1 MNPEVHLKAEE
12 LRRLVSLTQ
21 HPDWPLLV
29 QYLGSVREAAA
40 RSLRKLSN
48 NLQTYGYWSGVIQ
61 IVDDIEN
68 LPVDIWKIV
77 HAEDGKGEEDEA

>member
-1 MNPEVHLKAEE
+1 MNPEVHLSQDE
-12 LRRLVSLTQ
+12 LRRLGNLTQ
-21 HPDWPLLV
+21 NPDWPLLV

-61 IVDDIEN
+61 IVEDVEH
-68 LPVDIWKIV
+68 LPVDLWKIV

>member
-1 MNPEVHLKAEE
+1 MNPEVHFKAEE

-29 QYLGSVREAAA
+29 QYLGSVRDSAGKQ
-40 RSLRKLSN
+40 LRKLSN
-48 NLQTYGYWSGVIQ
+48 TLQTYGYWSGVIQ
-61 IVDDIEN
+61 IVEDVEH
-68 LPVDIWKIV
+68 LPVDLWKIV